1 MGVRQFA
8 IDDIPQVAAL
18 WWKVLRRRKDPPPPL
33 LLSFFRDLYFDNP
46 LVDSRMPSLVY
57 QDKGGQIVG
66 FLGVV
71 RRRIM
76 FCGQPI
82 RVAFGGNFVVEPK
95 SRNSLGGLRL
105 LADFMA
111 GDQDLSQTDSANDKS
126 KVLLERLGFRT
137 IMPLSIQWA
146 RPLRPFKYAVHG
158 ACTMAGPTLSTCLK
172 YGSMPLVSLADTLAT
187 KLRASPF
194 RQKESPLRAENLEIA
209 TQLQCLE
216 KFRTNHSLRPE
227 YDAELLTWLLN
238 FMERM
243 HPRAIL
249 RRILLRDDLGNI
261 IGWYIYYV
269 KPGSVGQVVQVG
281 GQPESINNVLQHLF
295 RDACQHNVIA
305 LHGSVL
311 CELMADYSRS
321 NCFFMCRDCWTVA
334 HSRSPEL
341 LSVLRHGDASLTRLD
356 GEWCL
361 NFDD

>member
-1 MGVRQFA
+1 
-8 IDDIPQVAAL
+8 
-18 WWKVLRRRKDPPPPL
+18 
-33 LLSFFRDLYFDNP
+33 
-46 LVDSRMPSLVY
+46 
-57 QDKGGQIVG
+57 
-66 FLGVV
+66 
-71 RRRIM
+71 
-76 FCGQPI
+76 
-82 RVAFGGNFVVEPK
+82 
-95 SRNSLGGLRL
+95 
-105 LADFMA
+105 
-111 GDQDLSQTDSANDKS
+111 
-126 KVLLERLGFRT
+126 
-137 IMPLSIQWA
+137 
-146 RPLRPFKYAVHG
+146 
-158 ACTMAGPTLSTCLK
+158 
-172 YGSMPLVSLADTLAT
+172 MPLVSLADTLAT